1 MTQEEIIEGNKLIAK
16 FMEFKSTNKCV
27 RSESG
32 KYYDYHSNPN
42 FICIK
47 EDEICVESEKGYGL
61 VEQDYLFVEDLKFNS
76 SWDWLMPVVEKIEN
90 VLDGDVSVIISD
102 ASCSISYSN
111 SYSICAEAYTKIEAI
126 WLACV
131 NFITWYNLQTN
142 K

>member
-1 MTQEEIIEGNKLIAK
+1 MTSEEILDGNKLIA
-16 FMEFKSTNKCV
+16 EFLGINKKV
-27 RSESG
+27 YGETG
-32 KYYDYHSNPN
+32 TTYYIDDTPYQLVKLKYY
-42 FICIK
+42 
-47 EDEICVESEKGYGL
+47 
-61 VEQDYLFVEDLKFNS
+61 S

-102 ASCSISYSN
+102 ASCGISYSN